1 MTIVWESRLDT
12 GIEVIDNQHKR
23 IVAYVNQL
31 ETARRS
37 GDKAMVIDVIEQ
49 LVDYTQSHFS
59 FEEAM
64 MEQAGY
70 QFLKP
75 HQRVHEIFIRRV
87 GEFTVRAA
95 KGDDVVDELHSMLT
109 KWLINHIANEDRDY
123 SKSVLRMLAR
133 QEQVE
138 EQQEPGAPK
147 ERRGLIAGLLARFF
161 R

>member
-1 MTIVWESRLDT
+1 
-12 GIEVIDNQHKR
+12 
-23 IVAYVNQL
+23 
-31 ETARRS
+31 
-37 GDKAMVIDVIEQ
+37 
-49 LVDYTQSHFS
+49 
-59 FEEAM
+59 
-64 MEQAGY
+64 
-70 QFLKP
+70 
-75 HQRVHEIFIRRV
+75 VHEIFIRRV

-95 KGDDVVDELHSMLT
+95 KGDDIVDELHSMLT

-138 EQQEPGAPK
+138 KQQEPDTPK